1 MAYIWDETYLNQLL
15 DDAEEYITAS
25 VNCIYDRFAL
35 AVTSGQSVY
44 TLPTYVKNIVSVTWK
59 GKKVYPLTFIDFCAL
74 NPANAIVNET
84 TKVEAPSSIPHY
96 YVKHPTNYYDI
107 RFWPT
112 PSENISAGTTN
123 LFGSAINSNVIFS
136 VYRTQSTTQSYLY
149 LPLFLKRRIKKAYI
163 LSKAFA
169 KEGKGQDIEAS
180 QYYTKKL
187 EYLIEA
193 LKEINSNV
201 YLGKQHLLNDT
212 FNVNK
217 YGTPARPVLPP
228 EYGVI
233 G

>member
-35 AVTSGQSVY
+35 SVTTGQSVY
-44 TLPTYVKNIVSVTWK
+44 TLPSYVKNIVSVTWK
-59 GKKVYPLTFIDFCAL
+59 GKKLYPLSFIEFCAI
-74 NPANAIVNET
+74 NPANAVVSES

-112 PSENISAGTTN
+112 PSETIVAGTTN
-123 LFGSAINSNVIFS
+123 LFGSAISSNVIFS
-136 VYRTQSTTQSYLY
+136 VYRTQATTQSYLY

-169 KEGKGQDIEAS
+169 KEGKGQDIEAA

-201 YLGKQHLLNDT
+201 YLGKQYLLNDT
-212 FNVNK
+212 FNTGRF
-217 YGTPARPVLPP
+217 GTPARPILPP